1 MIWIILIVIS
11 LVIIAYS
18 AWHYFRLKK
27 AVTFV
32 GNAEFAQF
40 MRVGQL
46 IDVREPGRFHQ
57 SHILG
62 ARNFPF
68 QQFEASLGAL
78 NKEKPVLIYDDNRG
92 AVIPRVANILKKA
105 GYERVY
111 VLENGFD
118 GWDGK
123 TK

>member
-1 MIWIILIVIS
+1 MFWIILIAVSIAI
-11 LVIIAYS
+11 LAYS
-18 AWHYFRLKK
+18 AWNYFRLKK
-27 AVTFV
+27 AATFV
-32 GNAEFAQF
+32 DNAEFAQL

-46 IDVREPGRFHQ
+46 IDIREPSRFHQ
-57 SHILG
+57 KHILG

-78 NKEKPVLIYDDNRG
+78 TKGKPVLIYDDNRG
-92 AVIPRVANILKKA
+92 ALIPRVANILKKA
-105 GYERVY
+105 GFERVY

-123 TK
+123 VK

>member
-1 MIWIILIVIS
+1 MIWMILILIS
-11 LVIIAYS
+11 LLIIAYS
-18 AWHYFRLKK
+18 AWNYYRLKK

-32 GNAEFAQF
+32 GNDEFSQL

-46 IDVREPGRFHQ
+46 LDVREPGRFHQ
-57 SHILG
+57 KHILG

-68 QQFEASLGAL
+68 KQFEASLGAL

-92 AVIPRVANILKKA
+92 ALIPRVANILKKA
-105 GYERVY
+105 GFDRVY